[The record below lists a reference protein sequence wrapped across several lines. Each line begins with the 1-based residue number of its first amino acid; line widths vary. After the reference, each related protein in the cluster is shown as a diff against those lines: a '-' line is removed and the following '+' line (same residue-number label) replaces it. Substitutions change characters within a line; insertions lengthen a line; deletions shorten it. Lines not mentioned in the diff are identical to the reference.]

1 MCAYLSIHILV
12 YVCMYVV
19 SNMNTSEFTYSHICI
34 CLILWHIF
42 TNSHQENSLFLN
54 IIKIQNLNA
63 IDSKTWGT
71 LNNISNL
78 FLIVK
83 AVNDD
88 EEKDILTSINKIM
101 GSKIDDENNTINPFE
116 NHRILFYQTEIGK
129 LALIRQLKPQLH
141 IDHDLSVCTKIAP
154 HIRYVI
160 LNNNYNDKCS
170 NSIQNMKI
178 IQNIQELLTIT
189 IP

>member
-1 MCAYLSIHILV
+1 
-12 YVCMYVV
+12 
-19 SNMNTSEFTYSHICI
+19 
-34 CLILWHIF
+34 LII
-42 TNSHQENSLFLN
+42 
-54 IIKIQNLNA
+54 
-63 IDSKTWGT
+63 
-71 LNNISNL
+71 
-78 FLIVK
+78 K

-88 EEKDILTSINKIM
+88 EEKDILTVINKMM
-101 GSKIDDENNTINPFE
+101 GTKVDNKDNMINSFE

-154 HIRYVI
+154 HIRYVV
-160 LNNNYNDKCS
+160 LNNDNNDKCS

-189 IP
+189 SP